1 MANMF
6 LKLTNIHGKSRDH
19 KHHGEIEIHD
29 WDWGIENAAS
39 FRLEADKAAKQT
51 QVDHVFVHKMFDRAS
66 PTLMNYCAYGRQIDE
81 AVITCRKNDGD
92 HQVEYL
98 KIILT
103 GVKVDG
109 VKWAQKGEDPRGI
122 PEIRRVVI
130 LSLQGRLRNADPG
143 RVAGRQDTNSNM
155 TSPMTSGAAAEGENS
170 G

>member
-6 LKLTNIHGKSRDH
+6 LKLTNIHGESRDH

-51 QVDHVFVHKMFDRAS
+51 QVDHVFVHKMFDRSS

-92 HQVEYL
+92 QQVEYL

-122 PEIRRVVI
+122 PEIVELSFFHFKVVYEMQI
-130 LSLQGRLRNADPG
+130 QDGSL
-143 RVAGRQDTNSNM
+143 AGKHEFEYDV
-155 TSPMTSGAAAEGENS
+155 PDDKVAAAKS
-170 G
+170 GGK